1 MVRSVPVPSAF
12 LEALLSK
19 DFIVGSFFSP
29 AVKGMAGGEEPAGFH
44 QGGNAQGGTEK
55 QHERSRSFS
64 KTGQRGLG
72 KKQRQM
78 GNPVL
83 PLKQGRTGFFWLSER
98 NLQILYKKYGEI
110 RAIYFAK
117 TREKLTFFNAGLL

>member
-19 DFIVGSFFSP
+19 NFIVGSFFAP

-64 KTGQRGLG
+64 KTGQRSLG

-83 PLKQGRTGFFWLSER
+83 PLKQVRTGFFCFL
-98 NLQILYKKYGEI
+98 K
-110 RAIYFAK
+110 AIYKYCIKNMGKFVQYILPK
-117 TREKLTFFNAGLL
+117 QGEN